1 MLYRPYLQRYPPLAV
16 SAFAMFASVLFLAGL
31 ARAEG
36 FFATLPRFT
45 PCGWF
50 AVVFIGVSSGVGY
63 FLWLWALKHTTPTK
77 VAVFLSLS
85 PVTATILGALI
96 LSETVTATFLFGL
109 AAVAFGLI
117 VAHRERS

>member
-1 MLYRPYLQRYPPLAV
+1 MISSGTRAILAAAISGALV
-16 SAFAMFASVLFLAGL
+16 G
-31 ARAEG
+31 
-36 FFATLPRFT
+36 
-45 PCGWF
+45 
-50 AVVFIGVSSGVGY
+50 SGVGY

-85 PVTATILGALI
+85 PGTATILGALI

>member
-1 MLYRPYLQRYPPLAV
+1 MLSRCLLRSCSWP
-16 SAFAMFASVLFLAGL
+16 ASRGPK
-31 ARAEG
+31 G
-36 FFATLPRFT
+36 SLPRFT
-45 PCGWF
+45 PGGWSAF
-50 AVVFIGVSSGVGY
+50 VFIGVSSGVGY

-96 LSETVTATFLFGL
+96 LSEPVTATFLFGL

-117 VAHRERS
+117 VAHREKS